1 MNIVLTQKDAD
12 SILSYFRDNLQTLND
27 YEETFPAT
35 FEDFQKQFCQ
45 CDNSPDESR
54 DAYDEQIKMMREERS
69 LLIHFI
75 ELLTC
80 GSEGSNGT
88 S

>member
-12 SILSYFRDNLQTLND
+12 SILSYFREELQTLND
-27 YEETFPAT
+27 YEKTFPTT

-45 CDNSPDESR
+45 CDNSPDER
-54 DAYDEQIKMMREERS
+54 KGIYDEQIKMMREERTS
-69 LLIHFI
+69 LIHFI

-80 GSEGSNGT
+80 GSEVT
-88 S
+88 E